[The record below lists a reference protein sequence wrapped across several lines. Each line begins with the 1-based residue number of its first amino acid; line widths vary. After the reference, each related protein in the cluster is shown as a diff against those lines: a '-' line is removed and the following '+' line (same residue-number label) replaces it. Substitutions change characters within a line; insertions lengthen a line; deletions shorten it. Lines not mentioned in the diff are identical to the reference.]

1 MAKNKTTP
9 PQKVS
14 QLVSLVDNMI
24 NCEYTAKQLK
34 TIKNQIKRLEKE
46 LNLST
51 QETKPT
57 NPQIING
64 DFDGDTLIMPSI
76 EKLNLDKIDQKPTGN
91 LCKILGWKENT
102 EYQVNERK
110 YKIANNVLYYYEPM
124 LDIWQ
129 RNQGQ
134 LSKLQQFQEAKEIHN
149 IYYLYN
155 EELNQYGYLSV
166 VNFQTT
172 TEYILFDGNK
182 NLYGLKN
189 TFNESECNYLQNKY
203 QIAKIFDM
211 IPVEKFE

>member
-1 MAKNKTTP
+1 MAKSKKTP
-9 PQKVS
+9 AQKVS
-14 QLVSLVDNMI
+14 QLVSLIDNMI
-24 NCEYTAKQLK
+24 NCKYTAKQLK
-34 TIKNQIKRLEKE
+34 TIKNQINRLEKE
-46 LNLST
+46 LNLSD
-51 QETKPT
+51 QKAKAQPT
-57 NPQIING
+57 NITP
-64 DFDGDTLIMPSI
+64 
-76 EKLNLDKIDQKPTGN
+76 KLPEELNKKPTGN

-149 IYYLYN
+149 TYYLYN

-203 QIAKIFDM
+203 QIAKICDM
-211 IPVEKFE
+211 IPIEKFE

>member
-1 MAKNKTTP
+1 MAKSKKTP
-9 PQKVS
+9 AQKVS
-14 QLVSLVDNMI
+14 QLVSLIDNMI

-34 TIKNQIKRLEKE
+34 TIRNQIKRLEKE
-46 LNLST
+46 LNLSD
-51 QETKPT
+51 QKAKAQPT
-57 NPQIING
+57 NITPK
-64 DFDGDTLIMPSI
+64 LP
-76 EKLNLDKIDQKPTGN
+76 EKLNEKPTGN

-203 QIAKIFDM
+203 QIAKICDM
-211 IPVEKFE
+211 IPVEEFD

>member
-1 MAKNKTTP
+1 MAKSKKTP
-9 PQKVS
+9 AQKVS
-14 QLVSLVDNMI
+14 QLVSLIDNMR

-34 TIKNQIKRLEKE
+34 TIKNQINRLEKE
-46 LNLST
+46 LNLP
-51 QETKPT
+51 TKT
-57 NPQIING
+57 
-64 DFDGDTLIMPSI
+64 TV
-76 EKLNLDKIDQKPTGN
+76 GN
-91 LCKILGWKENT
+91 LCKVLGWKENT
-102 EYQVNERK
+102 AYQVNEKK

-134 LSKLQQFQEAKEIHN
+134 LSKLQQFQEAKKIHN
-149 IYYLYN
+149 TYYLYN

-203 QIAKIFDM
+203 QIAKICDM
-211 IPVEKFE
+211 IPVEEFN

>member
-1 MAKNKTTP
+1 
-9 PQKVS
+9 
-14 QLVSLVDNMI
+14 MI

-34 TIKNQIKRLEKE
+34 TIKNQINRLEKE
-46 LNLST
+46 LNLSD
-51 QETKPT
+51 QKAKAQPT
-57 NPQIING
+57 NITP
-64 DFDGDTLIMPSI
+64 
-76 EKLNLDKIDQKPTGN
+76 KLPEELNEKPTGN

-110 YKIANNVLYYYEPM
+110 YKIVNNVLYYYEPM

-203 QIAKIFDM
+203 QITKICDM
-211 IPVEKFE
+211 IPIEKFE

>member
-1 MAKNKTTP
+1 MAKSKKTTA
-9 PQKVS
+9 QKVS
-14 QLVSLVDNMI
+14 QLVSLIDNMI

-34 TIKNQIKRLEKE
+34 TIRNQIKRLEKE
-46 LNLST
+46 LNLSD
-51 QETKPT
+51 QKAKAQPT
-57 NPQIING
+57 NITPK
-64 DFDGDTLIMPSI
+64 LP
-76 EKLNLDKIDQKPTGN
+76 EKLNEKPTGN

-203 QIAKIFDM
+203 QIANICDM
-211 IPVEKFE
+211 IPVEEFD

>member
-1 MAKNKTTP
+1 MTKSKKTP
-9 PQKVS
+9 EQKVS
-14 QLVSLVDNMI
+14 QFVSLVDNMI
-24 NCEYTAKQLK
+24 NCEYTSKQLK
-34 TIKNQIKRLEKE
+34 TIRNQINRLEKE
-46 LNLST
+46 LNLSD
-51 QETKPT
+51 QKAKAQPT
-57 NPQIING
+57 NITP
-64 DFDGDTLIMPSI
+64 
-76 EKLNLDKIDQKPTGN
+76 KLPEELNEKPTGN

-110 YKIANNVLYYYEPM
+110 YKIVNNVLYYYEPM

-203 QIAKIFDM
+203 QIAKICDM
-211 IPVEKFE
+211 IPIEKFE

>member
-1 MAKNKTTP
+1 MAKSKKTP
-9 PQKVS
+9 EQKVS
-14 QLVSLVDNMI
+14 QFVSLVDNMI
-24 NCEYTAKQLK
+24 NCEYTSKQLK
-34 TIKNQIKRLEKE
+34 TIRNQINRLEKE
-46 LNLST
+46 LNLSD
-51 QETKPT
+51 QKAKAQPT
-57 NPQIING
+57 NITP
-64 DFDGDTLIMPSI
+64 
-76 EKLNLDKIDQKPTGN
+76 KLPEELNEKPTGN

-110 YKIANNVLYYYEPM
+110 YKIVNNVLYYYEPM

-134 LSKLQQFQEAKEIHN
+134 LSKLQQFQEAKEIYN

-172 TEYILFDGNK
+172 TEYILFDENK

-203 QIAKIFDM
+203 QIAKICDM
-211 IPVEKFE
+211 IPIEKFE

>member
-1 MAKNKTTP
+1 MAKSKKTP
-9 PQKVS
+9 AQKVS
-14 QLVSLVDNMI
+14 QFVSLVDNII

-34 TIKNQIKRLEKE
+34 TIRNQINRLEKE
-46 LNLST
+46 LNLSDQKAKT
-51 QETKPT
+51 QPT
-57 NPQIING
+57 NITP
-64 DFDGDTLIMPSI
+64 
-76 EKLNLDKIDQKPTGN
+76 KLPEELNEKPTGN

-110 YKIANNVLYYYEPM
+110 YKIVNNVLYYYEPM

-203 QIAKIFDM
+203 QIAKICDM

>member
-1 MAKNKTTP
+1 MAKSKKTP
-9 PQKVS
+9 AQKVS
-14 QLVSLVDNMI
+14 QFISLVDNII

-34 TIKNQIKRLEKE
+34 TIRNQINRLEKE
-46 LNLST
+46 LNLSDQKAKT
-51 QETKPT
+51 QP
-57 NPQIING
+57 INI
-64 DFDGDTLIMPSI
+64 TPKSP
-76 EKLNLDKIDQKPTGN
+76 EELNKKPTGN
-91 LCKILGWKENT
+91 LCKILGWKENA

-149 IYYLYN
+149 TYYLYN

-203 QIAKIFDM
+203 QIAKICDM
-211 IPVEKFE
+211 IPIEKFE

>member
-1 MAKNKTTP
+1 MAKSKKTP
-9 PQKVS
+9 AQKVS
-14 QLVSLVDNMI
+14 QLVSLIDNMI

-34 TIKNQIKRLEKE
+34 TIKNQINRLEKE
-46 LNLST
+46 LNLSD
-51 QETKPT
+51 QKAKAQPT
-57 NPQIING
+57 NITP
-64 DFDGDTLIMPSI
+64 
-76 EKLNLDKIDQKPTGN
+76 KLPEELNKKPTGN
-91 LCKILGWKENT
+91 LCKILGQKENT

-149 IYYLYN
+149 TYYLYN

-203 QIAKIFDM
+203 QIAKICDM
-211 IPVEKFE
+211 IPIEKFE

>member
-1 MAKNKTTP
+1 MAKSKKTP
-9 PQKVS
+9 EQKVS
-14 QLVSLVDNMI
+14 QFVSLVNTMI

-34 TIKNQIKRLEKE
+34 TIRNQINRLEKE
-46 LNLST
+46 LNLPT
-51 QETKPT
+51 QKNETQP
-57 NPQIING
+57 INI
-64 DFDGDTLIMPSI
+64 TPKSP
-76 EKLNLDKIDQKPTGN
+76 EELNKKPTGN

-102 EYQVNERK
+102 AYQVNEKK

-149 IYYLYN
+149 TYYLYN

-203 QIAKIFDM
+203 QIAKICDM

>member
-1 MAKNKTTP
+1 MPKSKKTPAK
-9 PQKVS
+9 KVS
-14 QLVSLVDNMI
+14 QLVSLIDNMI

-34 TIKNQIKRLEKE
+34 TIKNQINRLEKE
-46 LNLST
+46 LNLSD
-51 QETKPT
+51 QKAKAQPT
-57 NPQIING
+57 NITP
-64 DFDGDTLIMPSI
+64 
-76 EKLNLDKIDQKPTGN
+76 KLPEELNKKPTGN

-149 IYYLYN
+149 TYYLYN
-155 EELNQYGYLSV
+155 DELNQYGYLSV
-166 VNFQTT
+166 VNFQTI

-203 QIAKIFDM
+203 QIAKICDM
-211 IPVEKFE
+211 IPIEKFE

>member
-1 MAKNKTTP
+1 MAKSKKTP
-9 PQKVS
+9 AQKVS
-14 QLVSLVDNMI
+14 QLVSLIDNMI

-34 TIKNQIKRLEKE
+34 TIKNQINRLEKE
-46 LNLST
+46 LNLSD
-51 QETKPT
+51 QKAKAQPT
-57 NPQIING
+57 NITP
-64 DFDGDTLIMPSI
+64 
-76 EKLNLDKIDQKPTGN
+76 KLPEELNKKPTGN

-149 IYYLYN
+149 TYYLYN

-203 QIAKIFDM
+203 QIAKICDM
-211 IPVEKFE
+211 IPIEKFE

>member
-1 MAKNKTTP
+1 MAKSKKTP
-9 PQKVS
+9 AQKVS
-14 QLVSLVDNMI
+14 QLVSLIDNMI

-34 TIKNQIKRLEKE
+34 TIKNQINRLEKE
-46 LNLST
+46 LNLPD
-51 QETKPT
+51 QKAKAQPT
-57 NPQIING
+57 NITP
-64 DFDGDTLIMPSI
+64 
-76 EKLNLDKIDQKPTGN
+76 KLPEELNKKPTGN

-149 IYYLYN
+149 TYYLYN

-203 QIAKIFDM
+203 QIAKICDM
-211 IPVEKFE
+211 IPIEKFE

>member
-1 MAKNKTTP
+1 MAKSKKTP
-9 PQKVS
+9 AQKVS
-14 QLVSLVDNMI
+14 QLVSLIDNMI

-34 TIKNQIKRLEKE
+34 TIKNQINRLEKE
-46 LNLST
+46 LNLSD
-51 QETKPT
+51 QKAKAQPT
-57 NPQIING
+57 NITP
-64 DFDGDTLIMPSI
+64 
-76 EKLNLDKIDQKPTGN
+76 KLPEELNKKPTGN

-149 IYYLYN
+149 TYYLYN
-155 EELNQYGYLSV
+155 DELNQYGYLSV
-166 VNFQTT
+166 VNFQTI

-203 QIAKIFDM
+203 QIAKICDM
-211 IPVEKFE
+211 IPIEKFE

>member
-1 MAKNKTTP
+1 MAKSKKTP
-9 PQKVS
+9 EQKVS
-14 QLVSLVDNMI
+14 QFVSLVDNMI
-24 NCEYTAKQLK
+24 NCEYTSKQLK
-34 TIKNQIKRLEKE
+34 TIRNQINRLEKE
-46 LNLST
+46 LNLSD
-51 QETKPT
+51 QKAKAQPT
-57 NPQIING
+57 NITP
-64 DFDGDTLIMPSI
+64 
-76 EKLNLDKIDQKPTGN
+76 KLPEELNEKPTGN

-110 YKIANNVLYYYEPM
+110 YKIVNNVLYYYEPM

-203 QIAKIFDM
+203 QIAKICDM
-211 IPVEKFE
+211 IPIEKFE

>member
-1 MAKNKTTP
+1 MAKSKKTP
-9 PQKVS
+9 EQKVS
-14 QLVSLVDNMI
+14 QFVSLVDNMI
-24 NCEYTAKQLK
+24 NCEYTSKQLK
-34 TIKNQIKRLEKE
+34 TIRNQINRLEKE
-46 LNLST
+46 LNLSD
-51 QETKPT
+51 QKAKAQPT
-57 NPQIING
+57 NITP
-64 DFDGDTLIMPSI
+64 
-76 EKLNLDKIDQKPTGN
+76 KLPEELNKKPTGN

-149 IYYLYN
+149 AYYLYN

-203 QIAKIFDM
+203 QIAKICDM

>member
-1 MAKNKTTP
+1 MAKSKKTP
-9 PQKVS
+9 EQKVS
-14 QLVSLVDNMI
+14 QFVSLVDNMI
-24 NCEYTAKQLK
+24 NCEYTSKQLK
-34 TIKNQIKRLEKE
+34 TIRNQINRLEKE
-46 LNLST
+46 LNLSD
-51 QETKPT
+51 QKAKAQPT
-57 NPQIING
+57 NITP
-64 DFDGDTLIMPSI
+64 
-76 EKLNLDKIDQKPTGN
+76 KLPEELNEKPTGN

-110 YKIANNVLYYYEPM
+110 YKIVNNVLYYYEPM

-189 TFNESECNYLQNKY
+189 TFNKSECNYLQNKY
-203 QIAKIFDM
+203 QIAKICDM
-211 IPVEKFE
+211 IPIEKFE